1 MASDSQSMQQE
12 PSKNDFFSTI
22 RCQLEI
28 NGLLVDENQKEKRVT
43 QKEKQLFPTDHPM
56 IDLRVQTA
64 QVKIK
69 TVPFHTIEEAF
80 AYLSALQH
88 TLMKQLGPDFYL
100 DPQWGTYRVTF
111 SWPPFLPALEEE
123 STTQRFSKVT
133 QRLNQLFQQLQ
144 PLLPQTIQ
152 ARLVDE
158 KAGMGIQI
166 SGLLMDSTSKTGL
179 SEPVVRLLRLLLWGS
194 LSEKEHAQISLES
207 LLESLSA
214 MGKYCR
220 LEAKDQQLLAQLADK
235 GNWALPRSSRCRE
248 RMLKQHQSWWENPFE
263 LQGYET
269 MELSTQLMLSEALQ
283 RGIAFE
289 VIDRQDQL
297 VKLSH
302 GGHIEYV
309 KNTNM
314 TSKDTY
320 IAPLIMENKTAT
332 KEILRQQGFH
342 VPYGKEFSSF
352 AEALAAYETFAK
364 MAVVV
369 KPKTTNFGLGI
380 SIFQA
385 SFLKEDYQEALRLA
399 FAEDDFVLVETFMP
413 GTEYRFYVLDGQVE
427 GVVLRVAANVT
438 GDGLQTIEA
447 LVEQKNQ
454 DPLRGTGYRRPLQ
467 KIQLGDI
474 ETLMLK
480 TQGYRVT
487 DVLEKGKT
495 VYLRENSNV
504 STGGDSIDQTDE
516 MHPSYKQIA
525 QEAVLAL
532 GAFVSGVDLMIPDLR
547 KPAHRLSEDYG
558 IIEANFNP
566 AIHMHMYPY
575 QGKGRPLAGR
585 MLDKLFPA
593 TKSTTVDT
601 PSLKL

>member
-12 PSKNDFFSTI
+12 PGKNDFFSTVL
-22 RCQLEI
+22 CQLETES
-28 NGLLVDENQKEKRVT
+28 LLVDEKQKEKRVT
-43 QKEKQLFPTDHPM
+43 QKERQLFPTNHPM
-56 IDLRVQTA
+56 IDLRIQTA
-64 QVKIK
+64 QVNVK
-69 TVPFHTIEEAF
+69 TVPFHTIEESF

-100 DPQWGTYRVTF
+100 DPQWGTYRVIF
-111 SWPPFLPALEEE
+111 SWPPFLLSIEEE

-144 PLLPQTIQ
+144 PILPQTIQ
-152 ARLVDE
+152 ARLVNEETDL
-158 KAGMGIQI
+158 GIQI

-179 SEPVVRLLRLLLWGS
+179 SESVVRLLRLLLWLS
-194 LSEKEHAQISLES
+194 LSKDEHTQISLES

-220 LEAKDQQLLAQLADK
+220 LEAKDQQLLVQLADN
-235 GNWALPRSSRCRE
+235 GNLPLPRSSRPQE
-248 RMLKQHQSWWENPFE
+248 RMLKQHQAWWSNPFE

-302 GGHIEYV
+302 GGHVEYV

-314 TSKDTY
+314 TSKDSY

-332 KEILRQQGFH
+332 KEVLRKQGFR
-342 VPYGKEFSSF
+342 VPYGKEFSNVG
-352 AEALAAYETFAK
+352 EALLAYSEFAGLS
-364 MAVVV
+364 VVV

-380 SIFQA
+380 SIFQEH
-385 SFLKEDYQEALRLA
+385 FLKEDFAEALRIA
-399 FAEDDFVLVETFMP
+399 FAEDTNVLVEEFMP
-413 GTEYRFYVLDGQVE
+413 GTEYRFYVLDGKVE
-427 GVVLRVAANVT
+427 GIILRVAANVK
-438 GDGLQTIEA
+438 GDGIHTIEELVA
-447 LVEQKNQ
+447 LKNQ

-467 KIQLGDI
+467 KINLGDI
-474 ETLMLK
+474 EKLMLK
-480 TQGYRVT
+480 TQGYT
-487 DVLEKGKT
+487 IHDILEKEQI

-504 STGGDSIDQTDE
+504 STGGDSIDMTDE
-516 MHPSYKQIA
+516 MHPSYKKIA
-525 QEAVLAL
+525 AEAVEAL
-532 GAFVSGVDLMIPDLR
+532 GAFVSGIDLMIPDYQ
-547 KPAHRLSEDYG
+547 KPGQRLSSDYG

-575 QGKGRPLAGR
+575 QGKGRPLAGI
-585 MLDKLFPA
+585 MLDKLF
-593 TKSTTVDT
+593 S
-601 PSLKL
+601 